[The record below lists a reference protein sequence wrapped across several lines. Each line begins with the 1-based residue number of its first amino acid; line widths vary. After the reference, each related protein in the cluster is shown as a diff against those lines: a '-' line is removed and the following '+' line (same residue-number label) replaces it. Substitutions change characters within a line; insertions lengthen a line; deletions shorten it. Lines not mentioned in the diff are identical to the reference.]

1 MSSSRTVGRVIAP
14 IIAPIVALGVGLA
27 AGAGCRVDAR
37 QCDQAC
43 RNAMSL
49 AYWKAADQ
57 EIAAAVADQ
66 RDALRK
72 QKLSEFTQKVE
83 AGIDGC
89 VLRCQSARN
98 QAAVDCLIAARTAD
112 QAQACS
118 R

>member
-1 MSSSRTVGRVIAP
+1 MRSILSS
-14 IIAPIVALGVGLA
+14 GLA
-27 AGAGCRVDAR
+27 IALALALTAGAGCRVDAQ

-49 AYWKAADQ
+49 AYWKAADP
-57 EIAAAVADQ
+57 EIAAAPADQ

-72 QKLSEFTQKVE
+72 QKLSEFTRKVE

-89 VLRCQSARN
+89 VLRCQSARD
-98 QAAVDCLIAARTAD
+98 QASVDCLIAARTAE

>member
-1 MSSSRTVGRVIAP
+1 VRSILSS
-14 IIAPIVALGVGLA
+14 GLA
-27 AGAGCRVDAR
+27 IALALVLTAGAGCRPDAQ

-57 EIAAAVADQ
+57 EIAAAPADQ

-72 QKLSEFTQKVE
+72 QKLGEFTRKVE

-89 VLRCQSARN
+89 VLRCQSARD
-98 QAAVDCLIAARTAD
+98 QSTVDCLIAARTAD

>member
-1 MSSSRTVGRVIAP
+1 MFSGPAIAL
-14 IIAPIVALGVGLA
+14 AVALVA
-27 AGAGCRVDAR
+27 VAGCRVDAQ

-57 EIAAAVADQ
+57 EIAATAADQ

-72 QKLSEFTQKVE
+72 QKLSEFTRKVE

-89 VLRCQSARN
+89 VLQCQSARN
-98 QAAVDCLIAARTAD
+98 QATVDCLIAARTAD
-112 QAQACS
+112 QVQACT

>member
-1 MSSSRTVGRVIAP
+1 MRIPSSALAIALVIA
-14 IIAPIVALGVGLA
+14 LT
-27 AGAGCRVDAR
+27 AGAGCRVDA
-37 QCDQAC
+37 QLCDQAC

-57 EIAAAVADQ
+57 EISAAPADQ

-72 QKLSEFTQKVE
+72 QKLSELTRKLE

-89 VLRCQSARN
+89 VLRCQSARDRDT
-98 QAAVDCLIAARTAD
+98 VDCLIAARTAD

>member
-1 MSSSRTVGRVIAP
+1 MIAS
-14 IIAPIVALGVGLA
+14 IFASIFVLGVGLA
-27 AGAGCRVDAR
+27 AGAGCRVDAQ

-57 EIAAAVADQ
+57 EIAAAAADQ

-72 QKLSEFTQKVE
+72 QKASEFTQKVE

-98 QAAVDCLIAARTAD
+98 QDAVDCLIAARTAD
-112 QAQACS
+112 QAQACT

>member
-1 MSSSRTVGRVIAP
+1 VRRILSS
-14 IIAPIVALGVGLA
+14 GLA
-27 AGAGCRVDAR
+27 IALAIALTAVTGCRVDAQ

-57 EIAAAVADQ
+57 EIAAAPADQ

-72 QKLSEFTQKVE
+72 QKLGEFTRKAE

-98 QAAVDCLIAARTAD
+98 QASVDCLIAARTAD
-112 QAQACS
+112 QVQECS

>member
-1 MSSSRTVGRVIAP
+1 MSSSPAIAL
-14 IIAPIVALGVGLA
+14 AVALV
-27 AGAGCRVDAR
+27 AGAGCRVDAL

-57 EIAAAVADQ
+57 EIAAAPADQ

-72 QKLSEFTQKVE
+72 QKLSEFTKKVE

-89 VLRCQSARN
+89 VLRCQSARD
-98 QAAVDCLIAARTAD
+98 QATVDCLIAARTAD
-112 QAQACS
+112 QAQVCS